1 MEACPPRLSVR
12 RRKGNGTKNGAVRR
26 HWMRLHFKEDCCRS
40 ASRDVTS
47 FFHLESRPSFHFLT
61 SETRGRTIRDSGG
74 VFQKFISSQSLREFV
89 DQRDLPADPQ

>member
-1 MEACPPRLSVR
+1 MSAAFDGVAQEGKSVIQGMKPFGDIGCDSISR
-12 RRKGNGTKNGAVRR
+12 R
-26 HWMRLHFKEDCCRS
+26 DCCRS
-40 ASRDVTS
+40 GSRDVTS
-47 FFHLESRPSFHFLT
+47 FFNLESRSSFHFLT